1 MILFDL
7 TIYTSKL
14 LNANF
19 NSPKLLSN
27 GNIVLIRNRKRA
39 SLLCVSSSVLIYIDL
54 RLNSEILNGP
64 I

>member
-27 GNIVLIRNRKRA
+27 GNIVLIRNRIKLSCYAYAQR
-39 SLLCVSSSVLIYIDL
+39 SRPL
-54 RLNSEILNGP
+54 P
-64 I
+64 